1 MEPER
6 RTMHTFAQERRV
18 QQTTAAKSAIRGRAQ
33 CGEQLEANSIL
44 SIQRT
49 IGNQAVQRLLRTRM
63 GDVKGASAITDS
75 SRFGHDV
82 SLRSIASPR
91 RLQRSLGDH
100 GVLRLLQTKL
110 AVSTPRDPMKQ
121 AADRVAHEVLRLS
134 EAPRPKAAS
143 GASSPVPTVQRM
155 CAECEEEITGQPL
168 TEVGPILQ
176 TKHAHDES
184 SATAKPQVGRLPAGS
199 EPLAPVMRA
208 LTERRFNRT
217 GGTLQRQPATA
228 GRREARITV
237 VFDEDSVEFY
247 HRVIRAIQRS
257 VGFRGVQVNFG
268 QPFYDPILAGHR
280 RLALAGTKTDSRV
293 TLRASAFF
301 DPKEFHEQLTNG
313 RVEIEQEARLRETR
327 VTGVLTPRDNFVG
340 RSLTQLGLA
349 EVADLSFT
357 GSPAATAAD
366 LGGLRWDL
374 HDGTG
379 TLTPSPR
386 DDGTAVFTAGAT
398 PGGIVLD
405 LLVTSGLAAGRRVAT
420 LNLRAV
426 APNDAVMEQIP
437 GSGVHHLKDHCG
449 VGFCGRIFL
458 RPVDVSF
465 QNIQFSEGD
474 GIAEAKGFYK
484 GLNGDAHCQSNPCNI
499 PWNIS
504 GGNSTT
510 GSKVWMVDTVATAS
524 NPPPFAWG
532 YRLWPIDWQ
541 YRVGTGRWVRFTV
554 ADQLQTVDSA
564 GRATISKKGSTP
576 VSRDAAD
583 PTSIV
588 DCSRARI

>member
-100 GVLRLLQTKL
+100 GVRRLLQTKL

-257 VGFRGVQVNFG
+257 VGFRGVQVSFG
-268 QPFYDPILAGHR
+268 QPFYDSILAGHR
-280 RLALAGTKTDSRV
+280 RLALAGTKTGSRV

-426 APNDAVMEQIP
+426 APNDAVMEQVP

-484 GLNGDAHCQSNPCNI
+484 GLNGDAHCQSNPCNV

-554 ADQLQTVDSA
+554 ADQLQTADSA